1 MAFAAFL
8 AYASGI
14 LFFVFWI
21 YLNTKIVFSL
31 VPKERYFLRFFAWVS
46 IGLISSIIVYAL
58 FMGFVMLM
66 VFVANNVLGLT
77 V

>member
-31 VPKERYFLRFFAWVS
+31 VPKERYLLRFLAWVS

-58 FMGFVMLM
+58 FMGLVMLM

>member
-31 VPKERYFLRFFAWVS
+31 VPKERYFLRFLAWVS